1 VKDLTMPLAK
11 LSVADVPVAGK
22 RVFIRV
28 DFNVPLD
35 TQGHVTDDTRIRA
48 SLPTIQYA
56 TASGARVVL
65 ASHLGRP
72 AGKVEPRYSL
82 KPVAECLSGL
92 LGRHVPLADDC
103 VGPTVEGLVA
113 RMRAGEVLLLEN
125 LRFHAEEEKNDTMFA
140 EQLARLADVYV
151 NDAFGTAHRAHAST
165 EGMTKFLPVAVA
177 GLLMQAELTYLG
189 RLLATPERPYMAI
202 LGGAKVSDKIGL
214 IFNLLPRLNRVL
226 IGGGMAYT
234 FLVAQ
239 GLSVGNSLVEADKVD
254 AARDILT
261 RAADLGVTLQ
271 LPEDHVIADRLDA
284 GATTRSVP
292 KEGIPAGWMGVD
304 IGPQTVAAYC
314 RAIAAAKTVVW
325 NGPMGV
331 FEIAPFATGTSA
343 IAVAVASAQATTV
356 VGGGD
361 SVAAVNQ
368 AGAAERITH
377 ISTGGGAFLELL
389 EGRELPGVA
398 ALTDKPGAGA

>member
-1 VKDLTMPLAK
+1 MQLAK
-11 LSVADVPVAGK
+11 LSIADVPLAGK

-35 TQGHVTDDTRIRA
+35 RQGHVTDDTRLRA

-56 TASGARVVL
+56 TDRGAQVIL

-72 AGKVEPRYSL
+72 AGKVDPHYSL
-82 KPVAECLSGL
+82 KPVAERLSGL
-92 LGRHVPLADDC
+92 MGKHIPLADDC
-103 VGPTVEGLVA
+103 VGPTVEALVA
-113 RMRAGEVLLLEN
+113 QMRAGDILLLEN
-125 LRFHAEEEKNDTMFA
+125 LRFHAEEEKNDAMFA
-140 EQLARLADVYV
+140 QQLARLAEIYV

-177 GLLMQAELTYLG
+177 GLLMQAELTHLSQ
-189 RLLATPERPYMAI
+189 LLATPGRPYIAI

-214 IFNLLPRLNRVL
+214 IFNLLPQLNRML

-239 GLSVGNSLVEADKVD
+239 GLPVGNSLVEADKVD

-261 RAADLGVTLQ
+261 RAATLGVVIQ
-271 LPEDHVIADRLDA
+271 LPEDHVIAERLDA
-284 GATTRSVP
+284 SATTQRVP
-292 KEGIPAGWMGVD
+292 KDGIPSGWMGVD
-304 IGPQTVAAYC
+304 IGPQTIEAFR
-314 RAIAAAKTVVW
+314 RAIAEAKTVVW

-331 FEIAPFATGTSA
+331 FEIPPFAQGTN
-343 IAVAVASAQATTV
+343 AVAMAVASSQATTV

-368 AGAAERITH
+368 AGVAERLTH

-389 EGRELPGVA
+389 EGRELPGVT

>member
-1 VKDLTMPLAK
+1 MQLAK
-11 LSVADVPVAGK
+11 LSIADVPLAGK

-35 TQGHVTDDTRIRA
+35 RQGRVTDDTRLRA

-56 TASGARVVL
+56 TDKGARVIL

-72 AGKVEPRYSL
+72 AGKVEPHYSL
-82 KPVAECLSGL
+82 KPVAERLSGL
-92 LGRHVPLADDC
+92 LGKNIPLTDDC
-103 VGPTVEGLVA
+103 VGPTVEALVA
-113 RMRAGEVLLLEN
+113 QMRAADILLLEN

-140 EQLARLADVYV
+140 QQLARLADVYV

-177 GLLMQAELTYLG
+177 GLLMQAELAHLG
-189 RLLATPERPYMAI
+189 QLLAAPDRPYIAI

-214 IFNLLPRLNRVL
+214 IFNLLPQLNRVL

-234 FLVAQ
+234 FLVAL
-239 GLSVGNSLVEADKVD
+239 GLPVGNSLVEADKVD

-261 RAADLGVTLQ
+261 RAATLGVIIQ
-271 LPEDHVIADRLDA
+271 LPEDHVIAERLDA
-284 GATTRSVP
+284 NAATQRVP
-292 KEGIPAGWMGVD
+292 KDGIPSGWMGVD
-304 IGPQTVAAYC
+304 IGPQTVEAF
-314 RAIAAAKTVVW
+314 RRTIAEAKTVVW

-331 FEIAPFATGTSA
+331 FEIPPFAKGTN
-343 IAVAVASAQATTV
+343 AVAMAVASSQASTV

-368 AGAAERITH
+368 AGVAERITH

-389 EGRELPGVA
+389 EGRELPGVT

>member
-1 VKDLTMPLAK
+1 MPLAK
-11 LSVADVPVAGK
+11 LSIADVPIAGK
-22 RVFIRV
+22 RVFVRV

-35 TQGHVTDDTRIRA
+35 RQGHVSDDTRIRA

-56 TASGARVVL
+56 LEAGAQVIL

-72 AGKVEPRYSL
+72 AGKVDPRYSL

-92 LGRHVPLADDC
+92 LGKPVPVADDC
-103 VGPTVEGLVA
+103 VGPTVEALVA
-113 RMRAGEVLLLEN
+113 QMRAGDALLLEN
-125 LRFHAEEEKNDTMFA
+125 LRFHAEEEKNDAMFA
-140 EQLARLADVYV
+140 QRLARLADVYV

-177 GLLMQAELTYLG
+177 GLLMQAELEHLG
-189 RLLATPERPYMAI
+189 QLLERPDRPSIAI

-214 IFNLLPRLNRVL
+214 IFNLLPQLNRVL

-234 FLVAQ
+234 FLLAQ
-239 GLSVGNSLVEADKVD
+239 GVPVGNSLVEVDKVD
-254 AARDILT
+254 VARDILT
-261 RAADLGVTLQ
+261 KAAALGVGIQ
-271 LPEDHVIADRLDA
+271 LPQDHVIAERLDA
-284 GATTRSVP
+284 SAATRIVS
-292 KEGIPAGWMGVD
+292 EDGIPSGWMGVD
-304 IGPQTVAAYC
+304 IGPQTVEAFG
-314 RAIAAAKTVVW
+314 RAISEARTVVW

-331 FEIAPFATGTSA
+331 FEIPLFAQGTN
-343 IAVAVASAQATTV
+343 AVAMAVASSPASTI

-368 AGAAERITH
+368 AGVAERITH

>member
-1 VKDLTMPLAK
+1 MQLAK
-11 LSVADVPVAGK
+11 LSIADVPIAGK

-28 DFNVPLD
+28 DFNVPMD
-35 TQGHVTDDTRIRA
+35 KQGRVTDDTRIRA

-56 TASGARVVL
+56 TARGAKVVL

-72 AGKVEPRYSL
+72 AGKGDPRYSL

-92 LGRHVPLADDC
+92 LGKNIPLTDDC
-103 VGPTVEGLVA
+103 VGPTVEALVA

-125 LRFHAEEEKNDTMFA
+125 LRFHAEEEKNDAMFA
-140 EQLARLADVYV
+140 QQLARLADVYV

-177 GLLMQAELTYLG
+177 GLLMQAELARLG
-189 RLLATPERPYMAI
+189 QLLATPDRPYLAI

-214 IFNLLPRLNRVL
+214 IFNLLPQLNRVL

-239 GLSVGNSLVEADKVD
+239 GVPVGNSLVEADKVD
-254 AARDILT
+254 AARNILT
-261 RAADLGVTLQ
+261 RAAALGVIIL
-271 LPEDHVIADRLDA
+271 LPEDHVIAERLDA
-284 GATTRSVP
+284 SAATWSVP
-292 KEGIPAGWMGVD
+292 RDGIPSGWMGVD
-304 IGPQTVAAYC
+304 IGPQTVEAFC
-314 RAIAAAKTVVW
+314 RAIGEAKTVVW

-331 FEIAPFATGTSA
+331 FEIVPFAKGTN
-343 IAVAVASAQATTV
+343 AVAMAVASSQATTI

-368 AGAAERITH
+368 AGVAERITH

-389 EGRELPGVA
+389 EGRELPGVT
-398 ALTDKPGAGA
+398 ALMDTPGAGA

>member
-1 VKDLTMPLAK
+1 MQLAK
-11 LSVADVPVAGK
+11 LSIADVPLAGK

-35 TQGHVTDDTRIRA
+35 RQGRVTDDTRLRA

-56 TASGARVVL
+56 TDKGARVIL

-72 AGKVEPRYSL
+72 AGKVEPHYSL
-82 KPVAECLSGL
+82 KPVAERLSGL
-92 LGRHVPLADDC
+92 LGKNIPLTDDC
-103 VGPTVEGLVA
+103 VGPTVEALVA
-113 RMRAGEVLLLEN
+113 QMRAADILLLEN

-140 EQLARLADVYV
+140 QQLARLADVYV

-177 GLLMQAELTYLG
+177 GLLMQAELAHLG
-189 RLLATPERPYMAI
+189 QLLAAPDRPYIAI

-214 IFNLLPRLNRVL
+214 IFNLLPQLNRVL

-234 FLVAQ
+234 FLVAL
-239 GLSVGNSLVEADKVD
+239 GLPVGNSLVEADKVD
-254 AARDILT
+254 AARNILT
-261 RAADLGVTLQ
+261 RAATLGVIIQ
-271 LPEDHVIADRLDA
+271 LPEDHVIAERLDA
-284 GATTRSVP
+284 NAATQRVP
-292 KEGIPAGWMGVD
+292 KDGIPSGWMGVD
-304 IGPQTVAAYC
+304 IGPQTVEAF
-314 RAIAAAKTVVW
+314 RRTIAEAKTVVW

-331 FEIAPFATGTSA
+331 FEIPPFAKGTN
-343 IAVAVASAQATTV
+343 AVAMAVASSQASTV

-368 AGAAERITH
+368 ADVAERITH

-389 EGRELPGVA
+389 EGRELPGVT

>member
-1 VKDLTMPLAK
+1 MTMQLAK
-11 LSVADVPVAGK
+11 LSIADVPIVGK

-35 TQGHVTDDTRIRA
+35 KQGHITDDTRIRA

-56 TASGARVVL
+56 MDRGAQVIL

-72 AGKVEPRYSL
+72 AGKVDPRYSL

-92 LGRHVPLADDC
+92 LGKHIPLTDDC
-103 VGPTVEGLVA
+103 VGPTVEALVA
-113 RMRAGEVLLLEN
+113 RMHEGDVLLLEN
-125 LRFHAEEEKNDTMFA
+125 LRFHAEEEKNDAMFA
-140 EQLARLADVYV
+140 QQLARLADVYV

-177 GLLMQAELTYLG
+177 GLLMQAELAHLG
-189 RLLATPERPYMAI
+189 QLLATPDRPYLAI

-214 IFNLLPRLNRVL
+214 IFNLLPQLNRVL

-239 GLSVGNSLVEADKVD
+239 GVPVGNSLVEADKVD

-261 RAADLGVTLQ
+261 RAATLGVSIQ
-271 LPEDHVIADRLDA
+271 LPEDHVIAARLDA
-284 GATTRSVP
+284 SAATQSVP
-292 KEGIPAGWMGVD
+292 KDGIPSGWMGVD
-304 IGPQTVAAYC
+304 IGAQTVEAFC
-314 RAIAAAKTVVW
+314 RAIGEAKTVVW

-331 FEIAPFATGTSA
+331 FEIVPFAKGTN
-343 IAVAVASAQATTV
+343 AVAMAVASSQATTI

-368 AGAAERITH
+368 AGVAERITH

-389 EGRELPGVA
+389 EGRELPGVT
-398 ALTDKPGAGA
+398 ALTDKPAAGA